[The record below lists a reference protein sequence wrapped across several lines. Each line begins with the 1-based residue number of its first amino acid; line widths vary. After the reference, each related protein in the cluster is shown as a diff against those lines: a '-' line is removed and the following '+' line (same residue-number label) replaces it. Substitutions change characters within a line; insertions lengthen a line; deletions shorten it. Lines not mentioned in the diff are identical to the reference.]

1 LRLFLRA
8 REELRQLSPIFD
20 RALALDINHHLTV
33 ANEQYTSY
41 YNGHQILLLYKAAE
55 AKDDYFSACR
65 KIWPDL
71 VLFFFHPPQINC
83 NELGIVAPFYC
94 KFNR

>member
-71 VLFFFHPPQINC
+71 VLFFSPSSN
-83 NELGIVAPFYC
+83 
-94 KFNR
+94 